1 MTYAT
6 GTNLKGLVLATV
18 SLLWFAMQ
26 PALADDA
33 AEEIAEAAIQAGY
46 ASNGAEIGDV
56 HTHLQHVVNCLVGP
70 DGVGFHAG
78 AGNPCEGMGAGA
90 IADASDADT
99 RFALESALT
108 SALSG
113 LGSNDIVTAT
123 DAAGRAQ
130 ETLEQLM

>member
-6 GTNLKGLVLATV
+6 GTILKGLVLATASV
-18 SLLWFAMQ
+18 FLIATQ
-26 PALADDA
+26 PVLADDS
-33 AEEIAEAAIQAGY
+33 AEEIAEAALHAGY
-46 ASNGAEIGDV
+46 ASNGAEIGDI

-70 DGVGFHAG
+70 DGVGFHAV

-90 IADASDADT
+90 IADTSDADT

-113 LGSNDIVTAT
+113 LGSNDIITAK
-123 DAAGRAQ
+123 DAAGRTQ

>member
-1 MTYAT
+1 MTHAT
-6 GTNLKGLVLATV
+6 GIVLKGFVFATA
-18 SLLWFAMQ
+18 SLFLIATQ
-26 PALADDA
+26 PAQADDA
-33 AEEIAEAAIQAGY
+33 AEEVAEASIHAGY

-70 DGVGFHAG
+70 DGVGFNAA

-90 IADASDADT
+90 IADTSDADT

-113 LGSNDIVTAT
+113 LGSNDIVTAK

-130 ETLEQLM
+130 ESLEQLM

>member
-1 MTYAT
+1 MTHAT
-6 GTNLKGLVLATV
+6 GTILKGLALATV
-18 SLLWFAMQ
+18 SVLLLATQ
-26 PALADDA
+26 PALADDS
-33 AEEIAEAAIQAGY
+33 AEEIAEAALHAGY
-46 ASNGAEIGDV
+46 ASNGAEIGDI

-78 AGNPCEGMGAGA
+78 AGNPCDGMGAGA
-90 IADASDADT
+90 IADTSDADT

-113 LGSNDIVTAT
+113 LGSNDIITAK
-123 DAAGRAQ
+123 DAAGRTQ